1 MHAVLLPGAAN
12 KATCRFE
19 TCSRT
24 DQWAIIRAAAPNANK
39 QPAIKEQ
46 RVIAICL
53 GMINLT
59 AVPIPSSSW
68 CSLSLF
74 QFSQLLAKFSLEIAD
89 HLCRRAVQGLFRQLA
104 ASGEFDF
111 YCMLFPTSIHD
122 CVMERFKNLARLF
135 STLVHLARKQA
146 STRGGSSIGTIKRAT
161 NLFTASFLRR
171 GTWETA
177 SVLLSVLGPFRIRI
191 LPQLTYF
198 FPRMSKPAFD
208 VPAAAAA
215 QEPPARTATKP
226 IRPIPMTPLHAG
238 RASLRSSPS
247 F

>member
-1 MHAVLLPGAAN
+1 MMAMLGTYASSITAKNDGSFGRSFFMQESGPPRWTQQEEQQHLEMAKSDMTAAEIARTLKPTPGSIY
-12 KATCRFE
+12 
-19 TCSRT
+19 SRY
-24 DQWAIIRAAAPNANK
+24 K
-39 QPAIKEQ
+39 QAAIKEQ

-171 GTWETA
+171 GT
-177 SVLLSVLGPFRIRI
+177 
-191 LPQLTYF
+191 
-198 FPRMSKPAFD
+198 
-208 VPAAAAA
+208 
-215 QEPPARTATKP
+215 
-226 IRPIPMTPLHAG
+226 
-238 RASLRSSPS
+238 
-247 F
+247 